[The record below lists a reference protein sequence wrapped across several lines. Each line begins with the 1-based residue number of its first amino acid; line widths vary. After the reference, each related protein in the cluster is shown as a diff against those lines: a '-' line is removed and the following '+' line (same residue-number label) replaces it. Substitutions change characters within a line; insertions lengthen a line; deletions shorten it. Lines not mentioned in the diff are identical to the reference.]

1 MAANLVVEGHGN
13 IEALVAEVGVMGEN
27 LAFWSARKG
36 LDPRFS
42 FLGSGYVG
50 TYSPIRNISGG
61 IQVSF

>member
-1 MAANLVVEGHGN
+1 
-13 IEALVAEVGVMGEN
+13 MGEN
-27 LAFWSARKG
+27 IAFWSARKG

-42 FLGSGYVG
+42 FLGSGNVG